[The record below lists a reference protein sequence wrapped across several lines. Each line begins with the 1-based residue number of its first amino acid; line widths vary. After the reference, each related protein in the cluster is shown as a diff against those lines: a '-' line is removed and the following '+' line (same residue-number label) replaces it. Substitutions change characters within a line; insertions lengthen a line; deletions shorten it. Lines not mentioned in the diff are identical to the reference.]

1 MEVGIQF
8 EENVMMNNNDRKIN
22 ADRILYA
29 NSTQNLQIE
38 DVALYRTR
46 IFLVYQVNGGTAK

>member
-29 NSTQNLQIE
+29 
-38 DVALYRTR
+38 TR
-46 IFLVYQVNGGTAK
+46 LFLVYQVNGGTAK

>member
-38 DVALYRTR
+38 DVALYRK
-46 IFLVYQVNGGTAK
+46 FLNQSY